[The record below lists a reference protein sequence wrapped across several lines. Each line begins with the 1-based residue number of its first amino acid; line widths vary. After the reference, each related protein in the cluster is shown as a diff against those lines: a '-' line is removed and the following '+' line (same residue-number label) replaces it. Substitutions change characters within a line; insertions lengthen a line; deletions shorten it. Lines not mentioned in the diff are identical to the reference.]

1 MMLLKGIRD
10 ITVFVL
16 TLLLLVG
23 ISKTM
28 APKSVATD
36 AIMMEVV
43 RHTNY
48 TGLANTSTIASMQR
62 IQSVSRGTSTNPV
75 LTTTTT
81 DDITTTTTDDITNT
95 TTDDIITKT
104 ETDKI
109 LGQVLTQCNTYGY
122 ATATLVHSIIN
133 QESDYRTKVVSV
145 AGAKGIMQ
153 LMPDTF
159 QYYADMYPD
168 IFKKKDIFDV
178 FENMCTG
185 VMYLNDCYKA
195 WESTASTLEDLSML
209 ALASYNVGVTGLK
222 TQYGINS
229 ADELKKSK
237 AFPSK
242 YAKQVLERIKQHK

>member
-1 MMLLKGIRD
+1 MLLKGIRD

-62 IQSVSRGTSTNPV
+62 IQSVSRGTSTKPV
-75 LTTTTT
+75 L
-81 DDITTTTTDDITNT
+81 TNT

-159 QYYADMYPD
+159 QYYADMYPN

-178 FENMCTG
+178 FENMCAG

-209 ALASYNVGVTGLK
+209 AIASYNVGVTGLK
-222 TQYGINS
+222 TQYGIND
-229 ADELKKSK
+229 ANELKKSK
-237 AFPSK
+237 AFPNK

>member
-1 MMLLKGIRD
+1 MMLLKGIKD

-62 IQSVSRGTSTNPV
+62 IQSVSRGTSTKPV
-75 LTTTTT
+75 LTT
-81 DDITTTTTDDITNT
+81 T

-153 LMPDTF
+153 LMPDIF

-178 FENMCTG
+178 FENMCAG

-209 ALASYNVGVTGLK
+209 ALASYNVSVTGLK

-242 YAKQVLERIKQHK
+242 YAKQVLERIK

>member
-16 TLLLLVG
+16 TLFLLVG

-62 IQSVSRGTSTNPV
+62 IQSVSRGTSTKPV
-75 LTTTTT
+75 L
-81 DDITTTTTDDITNT
+81 TNT

-133 QESDYRTKVVSV
+133 QESDYRTKLVSV

-159 QYYADMYPD
+159 QYYADMYPN
-168 IFKKKDIFDV
+168 ILKKKDIFDV
-178 FENMCTG
+178 FENMCAG

-209 ALASYNVGVTGLK
+209 AIASYNVGVTGLK
-222 TQYGINS
+222 TQYGIND
-229 ADELKKSK
+229 ANELKKSK
-237 AFPSK
+237 AFPNK
-242 YAKQVLERIKQHK
+242 YAKQVLERIK

>member
-1 MMLLKGIRD
+1 MD
-10 ITVFVL
+10 
-16 TLLLLVG
+16 
-23 ISKTM
+23 
-28 APKSVATD
+28 PKSVATD

-62 IQSVSRGTSTNPV
+62 IQSVSRGTSTKPV
-75 LTTTTT
+75 L
-81 DDITTTTTDDITNT
+81 TNT
-95 TTDDIITKT
+95 TTEDIITKT

-168 IFKKKDIFDV
+168 IYKKKDIFDV
-178 FENMCTG
+178 FENMCAG

-222 TQYGINS
+222 TQYGIND
-229 ADELKKSK
+229 ANELKKSK
-237 AFPSK
+237 AFPNK
-242 YAKQVLERIKQHK
+242 YAKQVLERIK

>member
-28 APKSVATD
+28 DPKSVATD

-81 DDITTTTTDDITNT
+81 DDITNT

-133 QESDYRTKVVSV
+133 KESDYRTKVVSV

-178 FENMCTG
+178 FENMCAG
-185 VMYLNDCYKA
+185 AMYLNDCYKA

-222 TQYGINS
+222 TQYGIND
-229 ADELKKSK
+229 ANELKKSK
-237 AFPSK
+237 AFPNK
-242 YAKQVLERIKQHK
+242 YAKQVLERIK

>member
-62 IQSVSRGTSTNPV
+62 IQSVSRGTSTKPV
-75 LTTTTT
+75 L
-81 DDITTTTTDDITNT
+81 TNT

-159 QYYADMYPD
+159 QYYADMYPN

-178 FENMCTG
+178 FENMCAG

-209 ALASYNVGVTGLK
+209 AIASYNVGVTGLK
-222 TQYGINS
+222 TQYGIND
-229 ADELKKSK
+229 ANELKKSK
-237 AFPSK
+237 AFPNK

>member
-1 MMLLKGIRD
+1 MLLKGIRD

-43 RHTNY
+43 HHTNY

-62 IQSVSRGTSTNPV
+62 IQSVSRGTSTKPV
-75 LTTTTT
+75 L
-81 DDITTTTTDDITNT
+81 TNT

-122 ATATLVHSIIN
+122 ATATLIHSIIN

-153 LMPDTF
+153 LMPDIF

-168 IFKKKDIFDV
+168 ISKKKDIFDV
-178 FENMCTG
+178 FESMYAG

-195 WESTASTLEDLSML
+195 WESTATSMEDLALL

-222 TQYGINS
+222 TQYKIDDAN
-229 ADELKKSK
+229 ELKKSK
-237 AFPSK
+237 EFPSK
-242 YAKQVLERIKQHK
+242 YARQVLSRTK

>member
-62 IQSVSRGTSTNPV
+62 IQSVSRGASTKPV
-75 LTTTTT
+75 L
-81 DDITTTTTDDITNT
+81 TNT

-133 QESDYRTKVVSV
+133 QESDYRTKIVSV

-159 QYYADMYPD
+159 QYYADMYPN
-168 IFKKKDIFDV
+168 ILKKKDIFDV
-178 FENMCTG
+178 FENICAG

>member
-62 IQSVSRGTSTNPV
+62 IQSVSRGTSTKPV
-75 LTTTTT
+75 L
-81 DDITTTTTDDITNT
+81 TNT
-95 TTDDIITKT
+95 TTEDIITKT

-178 FENMCTG
+178 FENICAG

-222 TQYGINS
+222 TQYGIND
-229 ADELKKSK
+229 ANELKKSK
-237 AFPSK
+237 AFPNK
-242 YAKQVLERIKQHK
+242 YAKQVLERIK

>member
-10 ITVFVL
+10 IIVFVL

-81 DDITTTTTDDITNT
+81 DDIN
-95 TTDDIITKT
+95 
-104 ETDKI
+104 
-109 LGQVLTQCNTYGY
+109 YHY
-122 ATATLVHSIIN
+122 
-133 QESDYRTKVVSV
+133 YR
-145 AGAKGIMQ
+145 
-153 LMPDTF
+153 
-159 QYYADMYPD
+159 
-168 IFKKKDIFDV
+168 
-178 FENMCTG
+178 
-185 VMYLNDCYKA
+185 
-195 WESTASTLEDLSML
+195 
-209 ALASYNVGVTGLK
+209 
-222 TQYGINS
+222 
-229 ADELKKSK
+229 
-237 AFPSK
+237 
-242 YAKQVLERIKQHK
+242 

>member
-43 RHTNY
+43 HHTNY

-62 IQSVSRGTSTNPV
+62 IQSVSRGTSTKPV
-75 LTTTTT
+75 L
-81 DDITTTTTDDITNT
+81 TNT
-95 TTDDIITKT
+95 TTEDIITKT

-178 FENMCTG
+178 FENMCAG

-237 AFPSK
+237 AFPNK
-242 YAKQVLERIKQHK
+242 YAKQVLERIK